1 MRLCCKSSATA
12 SRCRCRFCNT
22 KAAVYRDL
30 PHTLWNNPT
39 ALDPHTITDVCNTTQ
54 GWPAVAAITL
64 NSPVCTSLTQQYW
77 MLLLSA
83 PFTTLSRQ
91 HQYST
96 KTYPCEEHS
105 CTSADSCVM
114 HGCLPRISAGADSAG
129 TGRLH
134 CGGCTV
140 LSSSQ
145 SVMGPVS
152 QACSVHI
159 MRQLNSDL
167 AGTKCTARTQW

>member
-1 MRLCCKSSATA
+1 MECLHQRIELRRGSTLTRQFAAAERGGCYLHIRLCCKSSATA
-12 SRCRCRFCNT
+12 SHCRCRFCNT

-114 HGCLPRISAGADSAG
+114 HGCLPRISAE
-129 TGRLH
+129 
-134 CGGCTV
+134 
-140 LSSSQ
+140 
-145 SVMGPVS
+145 
-152 QACSVHI
+152 
-159 MRQLNSDL
+159 N
-167 AGTKCTARTQW
+167 